1 MRVLAASVCV
11 AEPECG
17 DEADLCAL
25 YVCDGYA
32 ADKVCVECDTG
43 YFVAVAFEGV
53 WVALSRIGV
62 WLGFGIGFG
71 LGELGIGEVDGWD
84 WVEEGEGYG
93 YGCGMGEYGEGM
105 EWTGMR

>member
-11 AEPECG
+11 VESECG

-43 YFVAVAFEGV
+43 YFVAVAIEGV

-71 LGELGIGEVDGWD
+71 LGELGDRRSGWVGLGGKDMDVD
-84 WVEEGEGYG
+84 VERESTGGH
-93 YGCGMGEYGEGM
+93 GMD
-105 EWTGMR
+105 